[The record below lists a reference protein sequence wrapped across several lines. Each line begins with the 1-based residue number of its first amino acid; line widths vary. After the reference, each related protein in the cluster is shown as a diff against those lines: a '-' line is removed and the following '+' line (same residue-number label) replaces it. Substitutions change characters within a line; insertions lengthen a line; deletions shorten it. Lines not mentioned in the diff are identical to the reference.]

1 VPRYYF
7 VVHDGQGNAPDDEG
21 AELAD
26 VETALLH
33 AAAGAR
39 SIMRD
44 SILRGDLDLGA
55 FIDVQDD
62 DRNALARLYFGE
74 AVNVQDPV
82 S

>member
-1 VPRYYF
+1 MPRYYF

-26 VETALLH
+26 VEMALLH

-39 SIMRD
+39 SIMSD
-44 SILRGDLDLGA
+44 SILRGELDLGA

>member
-1 VPRYYF
+1 MPRYYF

-21 AELAD
+21 ADLAD
-26 VETALLH
+26 VEAALLH

-39 SIMRD
+39 SMMSD
-44 SILRGDLDLGA
+44 SILRGELDLRA